1 LGLLESVP
9 VTGSLLPVFAR
20 ADLVFERGEG
30 SWLIT
35 RDGQRYLDFAS
46 GIAVTALGHGHPHV
60 VKALQ
65 DQAGKLWHVSN
76 LFRIEGQEK
85 LADRLV
91 ASCFADMVFFTNS
104 GAEAMEAAIKMV
116 RNYFDTISQP
126 EKYRIIGF
134 DGSFHGRTLATL
146 AAAGNEK
153 YLKGFAPKVEG
164 FDTVPFG
171 DFKALE
177 AAIGPE
183 TAAIVIEPVQGEG
196 GVRPVPAADL
206 KRLRDICDE
215 RGLLLVFDEVQSG
228 MGRTGKLFAHEW
240 AGVTPDVMAVAKG
253 IGAGFPVGACLATE
267 KVGRTMQPGSHG
279 TTFGGNPLAMA
290 VGNAVLDVML
300 AEGFLEDVERKSNH
314 LRQQLNMLVEKH
326 PTVLEEV
333 RGQGLLLG
341 VKCRKPNTD
350 LIAAMREE
358 RMLGVG
364 AGDNVVRLLPP
375 LTIDERDIGEGIARL
390 DAACGRLR

>member
-1 LGLLESVP
+1 
-9 VTGSLLPVFAR
+9 
-20 ADLVFERGEG
+20 
-30 SWLIT
+30 
-35 RDGQRYLDFAS
+35 
-46 GIAVTALGHGHPHV
+46 
-60 VKALQ
+60 
-65 DQAGKLWHVSN
+65 
-76 LFRIEGQEK
+76 
-85 LADRLV
+85 
-91 ASCFADMVFFTNS
+91 
-104 GAEAMEAAIKMV
+104 
-116 RNYFDTISQP
+116 
-126 EKYRIIGF
+126 
-134 DGSFHGRTLATL
+134 
-146 AAAGNEK
+146 
-153 YLKGFAPKVEG
+153 
-164 FDTVPFG
+164 
-171 DFKALE
+171 
-177 AAIGPE
+177 
-183 TAAIVIEPVQGEG
+183 
-196 GVRPVPAADL
+196 
-206 KRLRDICDE
+206 
-215 RGLLLVFDEVQSG
+215 
-228 MGRTGKLFAHEW
+228 
-240 AGVTPDVMAVAKG
+240 
-253 IGAGFPVGACLATE
+253 
-267 KVGRTMQPGSHG
+267 MQPGSHG